1 MNVNSDVTVI
11 IPCFN
16 DGKYVLEALNS
27 IFNQT
32 LQAVKIIIVDDGSN
46 VETQKILKTIYN
58 PNVQIIHQENKGV
71 SNARNTG
78 INLATTDYILTLDAD
93 DYFEPSFIEKSVK
106 VLNENENVGVVG
118 SWVKILK
125 NNIFEEEIKKPL
137 GGGVKD
143 FVLKNNGIS
152 GSMFRKECWLTASGF
167 DIKMAHG
174 YEDWEFWIAILSH
187 NWFMHI
193 LQEPLFIYRQK
204 AFSRNQ
210 KASNFFDFELRKYI
224 FLKHKLI
231 FETHFEFYA
240 LELLRQNS
248 VLRMHVAQKKNSKE
262 YEIGR
267 FFLAPLRFLKRILIF
282 TK

>member
-1 MNVNSDVTVI
+1 MNFNIDVTVI

-106 VLNENENVGVVG
+106 VLN
-118 SWVKILK
+118 
-125 NNIFEEEIKKPL
+125 
-137 GGGVKD
+137 
-143 FVLKNNGIS
+143 
-152 GSMFRKECWLTASGF
+152 
-167 DIKMAHG
+167 
-174 YEDWEFWIAILSH
+174 
-187 NWFMHI
+187 
-193 LQEPLFIYRQK
+193 
-204 AFSRNQ
+204 
-210 KASNFFDFELRKYI
+210 
-224 FLKHKLI
+224 
-231 FETHFEFYA
+231 
-240 LELLRQNS
+240 
-248 VLRMHVAQKKNSKE
+248 
-262 YEIGR
+262 
-267 FFLAPLRFLKRILIF
+267 
-282 TK
+282 